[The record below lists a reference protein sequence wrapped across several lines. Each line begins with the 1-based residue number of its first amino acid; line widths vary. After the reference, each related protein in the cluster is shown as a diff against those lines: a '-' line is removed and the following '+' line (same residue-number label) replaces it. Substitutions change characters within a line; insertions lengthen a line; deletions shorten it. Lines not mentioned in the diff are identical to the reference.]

1 MYKVPV
7 GGRLSFESIRY
18 FTALA
23 NGTACIST
31 CLMCL
36 QDPFG
41 NYVVQYVLDL
51 GQGDAT
57 GRIMKQL
64 EGHYPELSQQ
74 KFSSNVVEKC
84 LKLSGPLLADARER
98 VIREI
103 LTSNMLPRL
112 LQVSNMSSF
121 SVRPYKPFLSEPLD
135 GPGMGTYS
143 YFHQIAVSHFLV
155 SSAKMMCSGLQ
166 LRCHYASGFRSMSA
180 KHIFGYFQVIP
191 PPITFMSQDD
201 AWS

>member
-1 MYKVPV
+1 MMH
-7 GGRLSFESIRY
+7 
-18 FTALA
+18 
-23 NGTACIST
+23 C
-31 CLMCL
+31 CL

-84 LKLSGPLLADARER
+84 LKLSGIELADARER

-112 LQVSNMSSF
+112 LQVSITGSPSPQCLPLHLLRKF
-121 SVRPYKPFLSEPLD
+121 TVGSE
-135 GPGMGTYS
+135 S
-143 YFHQIAVSHFLV
+143 
-155 SSAKMMCSGLQ
+155 
-166 LRCHYASGFRSMSA
+166 
-180 KHIFGYFQVIP
+180 
-191 PPITFMSQDD
+191 
-201 AWS
+201 

>member
-1 MYKVPV
+1 MVRV
-7 GGRLSFESIRY
+7 W
-18 FTALA
+18 
-23 NGTACIST
+23 
-31 CLMCL
+31 CL

-112 LQVSNMSSF
+112 LQVCCLA
-121 SVRPYKPFLSEPLD
+121 KPSESD
-135 GPGMGTYS
+135 CSCTPG
-143 YFHQIAVSHFLV
+143 
-155 SSAKMMCSGLQ
+155 
-166 LRCHYASGFRSMSA
+166 
-180 KHIFGYFQVIP
+180 
-191 PPITFMSQDD
+191 
-201 AWS
+201 

>member
-1 MYKVPV
+1 M
-7 GGRLSFESIRY
+7 
-18 FTALA
+18 
-23 NGTACIST
+23 
-31 CLMCL
+31 L

-112 LQVSNMSSF
+112 LQVSHLKLHLLSSRCLEQ
-121 SVRPYKPFLSEPLD
+121 VHTD
-135 GPGMGTYS
+135 GLFIYHLAKALQTPG
-143 YFHQIAVSHFLV
+143 
-155 SSAKMMCSGLQ
+155 
-166 LRCHYASGFRSMSA
+166 
-180 KHIFGYFQVIP
+180 
-191 PPITFMSQDD
+191 
-201 AWS
+201 